1 MANSDNPDS
10 INTGNNNST
19 ETGNNINRSTSEL
32 RDELK
37 LRELAEE
44 RLIKLGQ
51 LLEIAE
57 SRNIIIPNA
66 RTMFYSSRNK
76 LYGKNNGKNDVLESI
91 NESDKCTSILTAA
104 LNKEKYRF
112 LGFPKWTY
120 ISFVMAKYG
129 LFSLFYGMIS
139 AIFFWYILLAS
150 DMDIQINIYK
160 YSLIDTTMDINP
172 YSLILNVVPLW
183 AALIAGLGA
192 SVQIMVGTVMD
203 IKQTGVVQEYKR
215 LWYTA
220 LPFIATIFGFIA
232 YILTDLGA
240 VSITGSDIS
249 FLNATN
255 ISGNITINGL
265 NQANLI
271 NNNTSLTALGATNLT
286 AQSVEKFE
294 TSIGDNTRMAI
305 CFLVGYATNAFI
317 DKLDKL
323 AKKL

>member
-57 SRNIIIPNA
+57 SRNIINPNA

-160 YSLIDTTMDINP
+160 
-172 YSLILNVVPLW
+172 
-183 AALIAGLGA
+183 
-192 SVQIMVGTVMD
+192 
-203 IKQTGVVQEYKR
+203 
-215 LWYTA
+215 
-220 LPFIATIFGFIA
+220 
-232 YILTDLGA
+232 
-240 VSITGSDIS
+240 
-249 FLNATN
+249 
-255 ISGNITINGL
+255 
-265 NQANLI
+265 
-271 NNNTSLTALGATNLT
+271 
-286 AQSVEKFE
+286 
-294 TSIGDNTRMAI
+294 
-305 CFLVGYATNAFI
+305 
-317 DKLDKL
+317 L
-323 AKKL
+323 AMQLQYLS